1 MTTSE
6 SRPGR
11 TVVAAAGAPVTAVIP
26 GDSEYL
32 TYACAPT
39 RGTVTPL
46 INGRNSNGRGEDI
59 DLTEPLDVMQ
69 TAVQNLMKGDAV
81 YLAAWFFEPA
91 TRLTGGLYV
100 SPFGF
105 GTAATWGS
113 LLATKAHEGVVVRLL
128 INDFDPISGMDRW
141 LMADGLVPLDALI
154 RGLPVETRDNFKYL
168 VCRHPAHISATK
180 SWLAGQ
186 GAREIHVASHHEK
199 FMVVRQGKSLTAFC
213 GGLDVESRKTPLKW
227 SYGGLVAWHDL
238 HVRLEGP
245 ITRDLE
251 REFVMRWNRDRG
263 ASRRLPV
270 AGWKG
275 YERLS
280 LTPLSADDDTPAKT
294 LHEVQML
301 RTVSHDG
308 RTSPYSTDR
317 REIIDAYV
325 KAIAGATSFIYMENQ
340 YFRSEEL
347 AEAVAARA
355 RAVPTLVVI
364 MVVVANAGADDGA
377 NAITAHGDYLQFD
390 TFDTIARAMQPSNFR
405 LYTMFGRAVHSKFIL
420 VDDRWMCVGSANAN
434 VRSFEM
440 DTELNIQTSA
450 PSLVGRFRQRLWA
463 HNLGFGE
470 AAVGRWMPRDFV
482 KHWDAVAH
490 HNAALSAAR
499 DMLGEGIVAFDYR
512 SNPGQKHV
520 SIPDG
525 LARLDWGPDSLSV
538 AGSTRRPAQKVTV
551 DAPLVAGGASSQKVA

>member
-1 MTTSE
+1 
-6 SRPGR
+6 
-11 TVVAAAGAPVTAVIP
+11 VAAAGATVTAIIP
-26 GDSEYL
+26 GDSDYL
-32 TYACAPT
+32 TYACPPT

-46 INGRNSNGRGEDI
+46 INGRNSNGSGGDI
-59 DLTEPLDVMQ
+59 DRTEPLDVMQ
-69 TAVQNLMKGDAV
+69 TAVQTLTKGDAV
-81 YLAAWFFEPA
+81 YVAAWFFEPA
-91 TRLTGGLYV
+91 TRLTRGPYV
-100 SPFGF
+100 SPAGV

-141 LMADGLVPLDALI
+141 LMADGLVPLDTLI
-154 RGLPVETRDNFKYL
+154 RGLPVEMRDNFKYL
-168 VCRHPAHISATK
+168 VCRHPAHVGAAK

-186 GAREIHVASHHEK
+186 GAREIYVASHHEK
-199 FMVVRQGKSLTAFC
+199 FMVVRRGKNLTAFC
-213 GGLDVESRKTPLKW
+213 GGLDIESRKTPLNW
-227 SYGGLVAWHDL
+227 SYGGLVAWHDI

-275 YERLS
+275 YERLC
-280 LTPLSADDDTPAKT
+280 LTPLSADDDSPAKK
-294 LHEVQML
+294 LHDVQML

-308 RTSPYSTDR
+308 MTSPYSTDR
-317 REIIDAYV
+317 RDIIDAYV
-325 KAIAGATSFIYMENQ
+325 KAISGATSFIYMENQ
-340 YFRSEEL
+340 YFRSDEL

-355 RAVPTLVVI
+355 KAVPTLVVI

-390 TFDTIARAMQPSNFR
+390 AFDTIARAMQPSRFR
-405 LYTMFGRAVHSKFIL
+405 VYTMFGRAVHSKFISI
-420 VDDRWMCVGSANAN
+420 DDRWMCVGSANAN

-450 PSLVGRFRQRLWA
+450 PPLVGPFRQRLWA
-463 HNLGFGE
+463 HNLGVGE
-470 AAVGRWMPRDFV
+470 TAVGSWMPRDFV
-482 KHWDAVAH
+482 KHWDAVAR
-490 HNAALSAAR
+490 HNAAVSAAR

-525 LARLDWGPDSLSV
+525 LARLDWGPDSLSSP
-538 AGSTRRPAQKVTV
+538 GSARRPAQKVAVHATV
-551 DAPLVAGGASSQKVA
+551 AASGARSNEVA